1 MVSAAGRRF
10 ITGTAA
16 RIRPVCPLQ
25 RRIFCSRLRQPK
37 NFRSVQRRGGLG
49 KRKSVAKFG
58 ADGCVWS
65 VCVRACGAGKIYR
78 KANCTLGT
86 AGGTARDV
94 TSTIRAPVFNCRM
107 FPSLRLDWSLGWLRF
122 TKILLATPERQI
134 LLQNSK
140 NMINKAFYFSE
151 GG

>member
-1 MVSAAGRRF
+1 MVSAAGRRL

-16 RIRPVCPLQ
+16 RIRSCMPAPTPNILFPSSATEKLSLGSTP
-25 RRIFCSRLRQPK
+25 RRTWKKKVGRKIRRRRLR
-37 NFRSVQRRGGLG
+37 VE
-49 KRKSVAKFG
+49 
-58 ADGCVWS
+58 
-65 VCVRACGAGKIYR
+65 CVRACGAGKIYR